1 MRKTLDIH
9 GGAARYRAIL
19 VGVAVFVIAFTV
31 SFCASISINPVGESF
46 ALETDVP
53 ADATLIEDDEFLT
66 MIYQK

>member
-9 GGAARYRAIL
+9 GSMARYRAIL
-19 VGVAVFVIAFTV
+19 VGIGVFVVAFTV
-31 SFCASISINPVGESF
+31 SFCAAISINPVGESF

-53 ADATLIEDDEFLT
+53 EDATLVEDDDLLT